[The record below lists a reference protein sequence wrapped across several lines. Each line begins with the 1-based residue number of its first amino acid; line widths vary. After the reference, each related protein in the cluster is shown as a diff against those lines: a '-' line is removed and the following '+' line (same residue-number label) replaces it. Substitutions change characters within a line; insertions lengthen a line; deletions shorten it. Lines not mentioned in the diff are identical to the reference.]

1 MSNPF
6 AELNT
11 KIRDADDKFTKRE
24 IVAAQLLQGLLS
36 NPNTSTSTQFT
47 LLDLARHAIRN
58 ADILLQE
65 LRTKP
70 AGAVK

>member
-1 MSNPF
+1 MSNNPF
-6 AELNT
+6 ELLNT

-24 IVAAQLLQGLLS
+24 IIAAQLLQGLLS
-36 NPNTSTSTQFT
+36 NSNTINSAP
-47 LLDLARHAIRN
+47 LLDLARHAIKN

-70 AGAVK
+70 AGALK